1 MRSFLIPLFLGLFA
15 TACAQDKSAQELALA
30 TLKSTVAY
38 ENEIDKK
45 IIAEK
50 RFYQAQLQNI
60 RMAIGGVPTDPSLDS
75 TKREEAL
82 KKTWLYGKVRFDTVR
97 DGRLAAG
104 KILSQN
110 PVLTAGLMIEFLDR
124 GLDGDVA
131 AVVEAR
137 AKQQQLKGEFV
148 ASLLPIKKQ
157 KSRLAAIRKGLAS
170 LAAGGG
176 GANRFAVALGFAKAL
191 KQVIEEA
198 DSSNGSQPAGGG

>member
-1 MRSFLIPLFLGLFA
+1 
-15 TACAQDKSAQELALA
+15 
-30 TLKSTVAY
+30 
-38 ENEIDKK
+38 
-45 IIAEK
+45 
-50 RFYQAQLQNI
+50 
-60 RMAIGGVPTDPSLDS
+60 MAIGGVPTDPSLDS
-75 TKREEAL
+75 IKREEAL